1 MNVVKSSMLFPA
13 KKVNL
18 VAEDDLEA
26 GVFLEKTVLMDLEDL
41 LVEQDLPDLPDLL
54 DHGVTRDKWV
64 SVSKEQEEKRV
75 IPVHL
80 ERRLLTD
87 WRLTALRLENQKF
100 TLDQKETKEFR
111 EERVNPVRKVNMV
124 PKD

>member
-18 VAEDDLEA
+18 VVEDDLEA

-64 SVSKEQEEKRV
+64 SVSKEREEKRV

-100 TLDQKETKEFR
+100 TLDQRETKEFR

>member
-18 VAEDDLEA
+18 VVEDDLEA

-54 DHGVTRDKWV
+54 DHGVTRGKWV

-75 IPVHL
+75 IQVKL
-80 ERRLLTD
+80 
-87 WRLTALRLENQKF
+87 ANQVVDMQIDLNKKNLSEYK
-100 TLDQKETKEFR
+100 LDQKETKEFR

-124 PKD
+124 SQD

>member
-1 MNVVKSSMLFPA
+1 VNVVKSSMLFPA

-18 VAEDDLEA
+18 VVEDDLEA

-41 LVEQDLPDLPDLL
+41 LVELDLPDLPDLL

-75 IPVHL
+75 NPAHL
-80 ERRLLTD
+80 ERREAELEEP
-87 WRLTALRLENQKF
+87 ALRLENQKF

-124 PKD
+124 SQD